1 MNQPVI
7 VKKPDVHLI
16 GKVDGTRGSGK
27 LFDPPIHKKDDYKW
41 IRDDSR
47 SNNEVLDLLKT
58 ENNYTESVM
67 SSMDDTREKLYN
79 DLMSNVT
86 EDYDTFPLP
95 PSRIGWESQYC
106 YFTRFQKGKSYR
118 QYCRL
123 DQETKEENIL
133 VDVNIKAEGH
143 KTFDLSGFKV
153 NRDQTI
159 MGYGVDTNGSEKY
172 QLHLENIADGSIIDH
187 SIPPLL
193 YCSYSWF
200 ENTIYYTQGDEQN
213 RVYQLWR
220 YNINTHESILIHQ
233 CDDELFHVALDVNED
248 DGLMY
253 LYVNSEKTTNLFYFN
268 HSDEGVPDL
277 HQFTDI
283 QYEHKYSVSLYGDK
297 FIITTNKDDST
308 NFKVMCC
315 SRENTSQSN
324 WVDLIPYNEDIYVSC
339 ITFINGFMLMEFNE
353 NGNTFLKVF
362 PIEGNNILID
372 SAHVIIVEDDIKNIG
387 IIQTIYHDD
396 KFLFY
401 HNSLSKPI
409 TYYQYNMKNRD
420 CKAIY
425 TKVVPNYD
433 SSLYKTERIYAKSHD
448 GVMVPISIIYNKELF
463 KCDGT
468 NPLYLYGYGSYGIT
482 IDPNFN
488 KNILPLLNRGFV
500 YAIAHVRG
508 GSFLGYKWYES
519 GKMRSKMNTFLDFN
533 SCAEHLI
540 TEKYTGNKLITIE
553 GRSAGGLLVGAC
565 MVMRPELFRTVI
577 AGVPFVDVIN
587 TMADPSIPLTVPE
600 WEQWGNPNVE
610 EDYEYM
616 MKYSPYDNIRSNDY
630 PNILALAGLHDPRVG
645 YWEPAKF
652 IAKLREHA
660 TNKDTLV
667 LLKTELEQ
675 GHFGQTDRYKHLRDL
690 AHDYS
695 FVLKTYED

>member
-268 HSDEGVPDL
+268 H
-277 HQFTDI
+277 
-283 QYEHKYSVSLYGDK
+283 
-297 FIITTNKDDST
+297 
-308 NFKVMCC
+308 
-315 SRENTSQSN
+315 R
-324 WVDLIPYNEDIYVSC
+324 
-339 ITFINGFMLMEFNE
+339 ING
-353 NGNTFLKVF
+353 
-362 PIEGNNILID
+362 
-372 SAHVIIVEDDIKNIG
+372 
-387 IIQTIYHDD
+387 
-396 KFLFY
+396 
-401 HNSLSKPI
+401 
-409 TYYQYNMKNRD
+409 
-420 CKAIY
+420 
-425 TKVVPNYD
+425 
-433 SSLYKTERIYAKSHD
+433 LYRTW
-448 GVMVPISIIYNKELF
+448 
-463 KCDGT
+463 
-468 NPLYLYGYGSYGIT
+468 
-482 IDPNFN
+482 
-488 KNILPLLNRGFV
+488 
-500 YAIAHVRG
+500 
-508 GSFLGYKWYES
+508 LG
-519 GKMRSKMNTFLDFN
+519 
-533 SCAEHLI
+533 
-540 TEKYTGNKLITIE
+540 
-553 GRSAGGLLVGAC
+553 
-565 MVMRPELFRTVI
+565 
-577 AGVPFVDVIN
+577 
-587 TMADPSIPLTVPE
+587 
-600 WEQWGNPNVE
+600 
-610 EDYEYM
+610 
-616 MKYSPYDNIRSNDY
+616 
-630 PNILALAGLHDPRVG
+630 
-645 YWEPAKF
+645 
-652 IAKLREHA
+652 
-660 TNKDTLV
+660 
-667 LLKTELEQ
+667 
-675 GHFGQTDRYKHLRDL
+675 
-690 AHDYS
+690 
-695 FVLKTYED
+695 